1 MEEKFEEKK
10 NKKNQ
15 INPLA
20 GVFSITGEKLVNPE
34 GYTLNKTEL

>member
-15 INPLA
+15 INQLA
-20 GVFSITGEKLVNPE
+20 GVISITGVKLVNPE